1 MSLKT
6 EIREFK
12 NYLVQIGREYHP
24 SIPVQQMLSKLPS
37 GVAAVAEDG
46 EPWEGLLCGREGT
59 ALIDLQIA
67 SRAFKTLVVNWYRMN
82 SGKFEV
88 TAYLA

>member
-1 MSLKT
+1 MSLKS
-6 EIREFK
+6 EIRSFK

-24 SIPVQQMLSKLPS
+24 SIPVRQILERLPE
-37 GVAAVAEDG
+37 GVAAVDEDG

-67 SRAFKTLVVNWYRMN
+67 SRAFKTLVVRWYRMG

-88 TAYLA
+88 TAYMA

>member
-1 MSLKT
+1 MSLKS
-6 EIREFK
+6 EIRAFKEF
-12 NYLVQIGREYHP
+12 LVKIGREYHL
-24 SIPVQQMLSKLPS
+24 SIPISAMLDRLPE
-37 GVAAVAEDG
+37 GVAAVDEDG
-46 EPWEGLLCGREGT
+46 EPWEGLLCGHEGT

-67 SRAFKTLVVNWYRMN
+67 SRAFKTLVVRWYRMG